1 MLSFISTSPYNY
13 IICKFITWL
22 AAKQYMAVNDYSYA
36 STNVVFGMLTVSPTE
51 VEHPPPACPRD
62 IDHVYLIKES
72 LTPAFSRL

>member
-1 MLSFISTSPYNY
+1 MLSVISTSPYSY

-22 AAKQYMAVNDYSYA
+22 ATKQYMAVNDHSYA
-36 STNVVFGMLTVSPTE
+36 STNVVFGMLTISPTE